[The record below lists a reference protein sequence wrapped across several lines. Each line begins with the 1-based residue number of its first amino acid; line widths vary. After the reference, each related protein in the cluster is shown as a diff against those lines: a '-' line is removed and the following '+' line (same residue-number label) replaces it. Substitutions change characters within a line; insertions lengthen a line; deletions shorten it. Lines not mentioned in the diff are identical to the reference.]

1 MGLLLNL
8 NLLQTL
14 DDFRK
19 KAKIKLPKMVFGY
32 IDGGA
37 GNGLAVDRN
46 LESFKKI
53 LLQPR
58 ALKDVSQRNQSKI
71 LLSEKWQHAFGIAP
85 MGLCNVANPMS
96 DTMLAHSANK
106 SGIPLCVSTAASTT
120 MEKMYEI
127 AGDNIWFQLYMGS
140 SKEATLKLVDRA
152 KELGIRNLILSV
164 DVPAQG
170 YRPTEV
176 RDGFK
181 APFVFGT
188 QQLLDCAT
196 HPSWSIPYI
205 FSGIPKFAHNF
216 GLSEGGKPFFDRYS
230 GTRLIA
236 DLDFLKSL
244 RDRWKGNLYVK
255 GITCVQD
262 AYDCINC
269 GCSGIYVSNHG
280 GRQLESAPAA
290 LDLLR
295 LIRSELGSQFPIMFD
310 GGVRSGEDIIKAL
323 ALGAD
328 FVFLGRPFLFAS
340 ALGYRPAIVHLIK
353 ILGKQIDSA
362 MAQIGCTSLEELNS
376 HVIYRFDKQKAKVG

>member
-1 MGLLLNL
+1 LNL

-19 KAKIKLPKMVFGY
+19 KAKKRLPKMVFGY

-46 LESFKKI
+46 RESFNKI

-58 ALKDVSQRNQSKI
+58 VLKDVSQRVQSKY
-71 LLSEKWQHAFGIAP
+71 LLGQQWEQAFGIAP
-85 MGLCNVANPMS
+85 MGLCNVANPTA
-96 DTMLAHSANK
+96 DLMLAYSAK
-106 SGIPLCVSTAASTT
+106 KCGIPLCVSTAASTT
-120 MEKMYEI
+120 MEKMYDI
-127 AGDNIWFQLYMGS
+127 AGENIWFQLYMGS
-140 SKEATLKLVDRA
+140 SKEGTFKLVDRA
-152 KELGIRNLILSV
+152 NKIGIKNLILSV

-181 APFVFGT
+181 APFVFGS
-188 QQLLDCAT
+188 QQIFDCVT
-196 HPSWSIPYI
+196 HPSWSMSYL

-216 GLSEGGKPFFDRYS
+216 GLSEGGKPFFDRNS

-244 RDRWKGNLYVK
+244 RDRWKGNLFVK

-262 AYDCINC
+262 AYYCIDC
-269 GCSGIYVSNHG
+269 GCTGIYVSNHG
-280 GRQLESAPAA
+280 GRQLESVPAA

-295 LIRSELGSQFPIMFD
+295 SIRNEIGSKFPILFD
-310 GGVRSGEDIIKAL
+310 GGVRCGEDIIKAL

-328 FVFLGRPFLFAS
+328 FIFLGRPFLFAS
-340 ALGYRPAIVHLIK
+340 ALGYRPAIVHLIE

-362 MAQIGCTSLEELNS
+362 MAQIGCTSLEGLNS
-376 HVIYRFDKQKAKVG
+376 NVIYSPDECKSRAR